1 MSMSMSMSTKS
12 TSISKSKSTSM
23 PLYKS
28 KKVLFLRHGQATHN
42 PRAEEAKRNG
52 CSHERFLQLME
63 EDDEFDSELT
73 PKGIQQAKQ
82 CQAMNAHKL
91 ANVDL
96 VVSSPLSRA
105 IKTAD
110 LAICPQ
116 NGIEFDLDLEL
127 ELESEANQNDNQN
140 NIIRRRRRRHP
151 RRICIEELR
160 EINGWLLN
168 AKRRTKSQ
176 LQQLFHPRWDFTSL
190 TENDETWTPDIMESY
205 EDCGERGY
213 QALLWLLSQPDT
225 SHDEKNDDNN
235 GNNGNG
241 NNDNETTILVVAH
254 GGLLR
259 FSLVDHPLIKLV
271 DGREDSEKRFSNCEL
286 REYDVS
292 ICTETKDQ
300 NTCSQGQGQG
310 QERPVVIL
318 TEIR

>member
-1 MSMSMSMSTKS
+1 MTIKIILFGDDDDDTQGGFASKNYAKS
-12 TSISKSKSTSM
+12 TAGYSM
-23 PLYKS
+23 PN
-28 KKVLFLRHGQATHN
+28 AAPNHN
-42 PRAEEAKRNG
+42 CSNSFTPGGISHPSPKITKRG
-52 CSHERFLQLME
+52 
-63 EDDEFDSELT
+63 
-73 PKGIQQAKQ
+73 
-82 CQAMNAHKL
+82 
-91 ANVDL
+91 
-96 VVSSPLSRA
+96 
-105 IKTAD
+105 
-110 LAICPQ
+110 
-116 NGIEFDLDLEL
+116 
-127 ELESEANQNDNQN
+127 
-140 NIIRRRRRRHP
+140 
-151 RRICIEELR
+151 
-160 EINGWLLN
+160 
-168 AKRRTKSQ
+168 
-176 LQQLFHPRWDFTSL
+176 
-190 TENDETWTPDIMESY
+190 TPDIMESY